1 MRIQKI
7 STCRESVKQQIL
19 KRPVTFMKLVSETQ
33 CATETVEKYLS
44 EFLKE
49 TLVKEKKGKFRIIY
63 SANATKEQVEF
74 YELLLNPTIKS
85 IIITLLKSDEPLSQI
100 ELVAITEKS
109 NPSIS
114 RGMKLLLDKR
124 IINRNYHAPFSTYG
138 IIDKNKIM
146 SILHITYPE
155 IYHNFD
161 KFELHEPEM
170 IKIFLDIHK

>member
-1 MRIQKI
+1 MQLKKI
-7 STCRESVKQQIL
+7 GSCKESVKQQVL

-100 ELVAITEKS
+100 ELVA
-109 NPSIS
+109 
-114 RGMKLLLDKR
+114 
-124 IINRNYHAPFSTYG
+124 
-138 IIDKNKIM
+138 
-146 SILHITYPE
+146 
-155 IYHNFD
+155 
-161 KFELHEPEM
+161 
-170 IKIFLDIHK
+170 